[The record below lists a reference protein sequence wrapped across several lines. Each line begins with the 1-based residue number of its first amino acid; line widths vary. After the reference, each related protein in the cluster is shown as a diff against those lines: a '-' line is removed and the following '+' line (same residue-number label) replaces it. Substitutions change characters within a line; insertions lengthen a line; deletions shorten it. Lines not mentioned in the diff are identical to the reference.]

1 MAERH
6 NVLIV
11 NQLVV
16 SGSSDAANRPGL
28 SFGDADTGI
37 YQSVDDNMSFSVN
50 GTETFKISGADV
62 CFLANQ
68 RSTLPGSPSG
78 GGYLWVSG
86 GALVYVGSSGTFTR
100 LAVP

>member
-11 NQLVV
+11 NQLIV
-16 SGSSDAANRPGL
+16 SGASDTASRPGL
-28 SFGDADTGI
+28 AFGDADTGI
-37 YQSVDDNMSFSVN
+37 YQVVDDALSFTVN

-62 CFLANQ
+62 LFLANQ
-68 RSTLPGSPSG
+68 RSSTPGTPTG
-78 GGYLWVSG
+78 GGYLFVSG
-86 GALVYVGSSGTFTR
+86 GSLQYVGSSGTLTR